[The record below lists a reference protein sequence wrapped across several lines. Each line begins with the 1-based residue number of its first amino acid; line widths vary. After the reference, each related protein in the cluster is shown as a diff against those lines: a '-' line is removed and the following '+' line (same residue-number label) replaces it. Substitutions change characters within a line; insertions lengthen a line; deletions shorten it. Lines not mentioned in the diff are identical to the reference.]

1 MIGASDILLDIE
13 RKFKLFG
20 LELRE
25 FRFWWMSRYKIY
37 ELIRSSM
44 TSKNKVSMEDKNT
57 LNLKK
62 SFSNFKYLKSFKLVK
77 NKYYH
82 SDILCVSG
90 TTLRRQIVEKKYFDV
105 IFDFI
110 GKYDKDNSYA
120 ILNTLSGNGFISN
133 YYTPKCYNMSNL
145 TLSNHFV
152 KKIYKFILNHEEIK
166 YIEDKFKEVENYLK
180 QEYNID
186 LDLCKI
192 VCGQTAILLE
202 NYKVALNVIKRVN
215 PKVLYVECAYSP
227 THLLFVYAA
236 KSLNIPV
243 VEFQHGLISDKHVG
257 YKYNKET
264 YKKDPV
270 PDYIC
275 VYGSYFGQMIQN
287 MNPDL
292 KLNIIEYGNLL
303 LYEEV
308 SKEFNNNTNDYNN
321 KNKDTYDY
329 LITTQGE
336 EFAKYWNEFLL
347 RLLEVDKS
355 SNILLKVHP
364 NEIMIYKQ
372 LYGQILSNPRVTFA
386 ENYNIYDCL
395 KMSKKHLSCF
405 STCHYEALV
414 YNVPTYVVKFPGWE
428 HVNTLK
434 NYNVGFFNT
443 ADEFISYI
451 KEEKEN
457 ILFDKFKKDFFDIDS
472 NKINIKKLEE
482 KIVGF
487 NNLFTKS
494 M

>member
-13 RKFKLFG
+13 RKFKLFD

-37 ELIRSSM
+37 ELIRNII
-44 TSKNKVSMEDKNT
+44 TNKNKVSSGDTKI

-62 SFSNFKYLKSFKLVK
+62 SLSNFKYLKSFKLGK
-77 NKYYH
+77 NKYSH

-110 GKYDKDNSYA
+110 GKYDKNNSYA
-120 ILNTLSGNGFISN
+120 ILNTLSGNGFIGN
-133 YYTPKCYNMSNL
+133 HYTPECYNMSNL
-145 TLSNHFV
+145 TLANHFV
-152 KKIYKFILNHEEIK
+152 KKTYKFVLKPKEIK
-166 YIEDKFKEVENYLK
+166 YIEDTFKKVENYLK
-180 QEYNID
+180 QEYNIN

-202 NYKVALNVIKRVN
+202 NYNIAFNIVKRVS

-227 THLLFVYAA
+227 THLLFVYVA
-236 KSLNIPV
+236 KNLNIPV
-243 VEFQHGLISDKHVG
+243 VEFQHGLISDKHIG

-264 YKKDPV
+264 YKVDPV

-275 VYGSYFGQMIQN
+275 VYGSYFGEIIQK

-292 KLNIIEYGNLL
+292 DLNIIKYGNIL

-308 SKEFNNNTNDYNN
+308 SKEYNRYDN
-321 KNKDTYDY
+321 KTDNTYDY
-329 LITTQGE
+329 LVTTQGE
-336 EFAKYWNEFLL
+336 EFSKYWNIFLK
-347 RLLEVDKS
+347 RLLEIDKNS
-355 SNILLKVHP
+355 KILLKVHP
-364 NEIMIYKQ
+364 NEIMVYKQ
-372 LYGQILSNPRVTFA
+372 LYGEVLSNSRVTFA

-414 YNVPTYVVKFPGWE
+414 YNVPTYVIKFPGWE
-428 HVNTLK
+428 HVNKLEH
-434 NYNVGFFNT
+434 YNVGFFNT

-451 KEEKEN
+451 KEEKNN
-457 ILFDKFKKDFFDIDS
+457 ILFNKFKKDFFDIDS
-472 NKINIKKLEE
+472 DKIDIKRIQQ